1 MSTKG
6 GVVQLDNAQPHG
18 AAELEV
24 YQRVDIGEG
33 GLPGDVREYGVVEER
48 GEHGLKPRLL
58 GLFALVSGHHLGLP
72 GTRIHRSRRR

>member
-1 MSTKG
+1 MCTEG
-6 GVVQLDNAQPHG
+6 GVVQLDNGQPHG

-24 YQRVDIGEG
+24 YQRVDVGER
-33 GLPGDVREYGVVEER
+33 GLPGDVGEYGVVEER

-58 GLFALVSGHHLGLP
+58 GLFALVSGHLLGLP